1 MFRIIEHKHGVSTIT
16 QQSRK
21 RISVG
26 PAGLTE
32 LRVYD
37 ELLNAYAALPSIA
50 PEPAHTCRGP
60 NRSEACDVTR
70 VRRCFK
76 QEIELLAE
84 ECRAGVGGDASDA
97 TARGG

>member
-1 MFRIIEHKHGVSTIT
+1 M
-16 QQSRK
+16 
-21 RISVG
+21 
-26 PAGLTE
+26 PE

-50 PEPAHTCRGP
+50 PESAHTCIGP
-60 NRSEACDVTR
+60 YRSAACDVTQ

-76 QEIELLAE
+76 QEIVLLPE

-97 TARGG
+97 TARGGQT